1 MIGILVIIAAIYG
14 WVAAMTLR
22 RFSNRALVRATIN
35 RIVAHVMELQLF
47 IDSPALVFRAQRD
60 LVRENLRL
68 LRLVLPAS
76 VIPAAIFV
84 LLFPQLDAMFGH
96 APLRVGEPGVVTAA
110 AGDAHPEAPAGITVE
125 TPAVNDVHD
134 GKAGWRVRPIGQ
146 VTGKLRI
153 RYSDGHVI
161 ARQIV
166 AGSGWIEGWRLP
178 FTRPGIDI
186 PYPRR
191 DFYGLH
197 WTLWFFPISLAG
209 AVAGC
214 LFPRHAPVS

>member
-1 MIGILVIIAAIYG
+1 MIWMLIIVSALYG
-14 WVAAMTLR
+14 WVAAMALR

-35 RIVAHVMELQLF
+35 RIVAHLMELELF

-68 LRLVLPAS
+68 LRLVLPAGI
-76 VIPAAIFV
+76 IPAAIFV
-84 LLFPQLDAMFGH
+84 LFFPQFDAVFGH
-96 APLRVGEPGVVTAA
+96 APLRIGERGVVSAT
-110 AGDAHPEAPAGITVE
+110 AGDVQLEAPVGIMVE

-134 GKAGWRVRPIGQ
+134 GKAGWRVRPIGKM
-146 VTGKLRI
+146 TGELQI
-153 RYSDGHVI
+153 HYSDGHVV

-166 AGSGWIEGWRLP
+166 AGSGWIDGWRLP
-178 FTRPGIDI
+178 FTRPAIDI

-197 WTLWFFPISLAG
+197 WTLWFFPISLAAAI
-209 AVAGC
+209 AV
-214 LFPRHAPVS
+214 L